1 MRIDTEQPA
10 EHPRAMPP
18 AMTPLGRDFYEQ
30 LLALADTI
38 GAAYAEA
45 YRQIGAAYAE
55 ACRDVAGRAG
65 SLEQGL
71 ADRDRPSWTAAFN
84 PFAFGSD
91 RLAAAEDDAL
101 AVGEALTQMT
111 REIGLAL
118 VEAAEQATL
127 AAATCHQQVGD
138 VTDVHLLSSV
148 AATRADLARKIV
160 HACGSTCR
168 QIMA

>member
-1 MRIDTEQPA
+1 MS
-10 EHPRAMPP
+10 AMPL
-18 AMTPLGRDFYEQ
+18 AMTPLGGAFYEQ

-38 GAAYAEA
+38 GAAYADA

-55 ACRDVAGRAG
+55 ACRDVAGRVG
-65 SLEQGL
+65 GLEGL
-71 ADRDRPSWTAAFN
+71 ADRDQPSWAAAFN
-84 PFAFGSD
+84 PLAFDSD

-138 VTDVHLLSSV
+138 AIDVPLLSSV

-160 HACGSTCR
+160 QACASTCR
-168 QIMA
+168 QMMA